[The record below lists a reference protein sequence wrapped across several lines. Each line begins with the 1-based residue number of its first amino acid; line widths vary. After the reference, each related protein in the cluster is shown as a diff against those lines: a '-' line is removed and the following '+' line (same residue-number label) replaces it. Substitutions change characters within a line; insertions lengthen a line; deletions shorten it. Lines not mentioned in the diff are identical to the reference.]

1 MKEILQRIWELAWPY
16 QDKRGDRGHAEITL
30 DYAKTLVRLENGD
43 GDIVIPAIILHDIGW
58 SQVPRAKRFLIFDGN
73 AREEEKISARLQH
86 ESAGVELAGDIL
98 SKVGYPADLTEE
110 ILGIVAEH
118 DTREEY
124 LSVSEGLVSDADK
137 LWRFSEVGFGVDIRR
152 YKLSPEMLFRK
163 LEADFKNP
171 VFFYSRTARQL
182 AYEELELRGKL
193 I

>member
-16 QDKRGDRGHAEITL
+16 QDKRGDKGHAEISL

-58 SQVPRAKRFLIFDGN
+58 SQLPRAKRFLIFDGN

-86 ESAGVELAGDIL
+86 ESAGAELAGDIL

-110 ILGIVAEH
+110 ILEIVAEH

-124 LSVSEGLVSDADK
+124 ISINEGLVSDADK
-137 LWRFSEVGFGVDIRR
+137 LWRFCKVGFKVDTRR
-152 YKLSPEMLFRK
+152 YKLRPEMLFRK
-163 LEADFKNP
+163 LEADLKNP
-171 VFFYSRTARQL
+171 AFFYSGTARQM
-182 AYEELELRGKL
+182 AYEELESRGKL